1 MAKTKGKLTPMMQQ
15 YFEIKN
21 RYEDYILF
29 YRLGDFYE
37 MFFEDAIIASREL
50 ELTLTGR
57 NCGLEEKAPLCGI
70 PYHAAESYMGRMIQ
84 KGFKVAVCE
93 QIEDPATAKGLV
105 KRDVVRIITPGTVI
119 EPGLL
124 DEKTNNYV
132 MAIFDT
138 DEGTG
143 IAYADI
149 TTGDLKATEFGQN
162 TDYHKITDE
171 ILKIS
176 PREIVISDS
185 KGIRNII
192 MSTIDKYEHFMI
204 TKYADSAFK
213 ESNAQE
219 TIQRIFKVYSSEG
232 LGLESPFIISAL
244 GGLMGYIEETQ
255 KVPLVHLDN
264 VEVYQPEHFMVLDKF
279 TRRNLELTETM
290 RGKDKKGSLLWV
302 LDKTATSMGART
314 IRRWI
319 EEPLLDKSKIIN
331 RQDAVETL
339 VDDIVFRDELREKLT
354 EIYDLERLSSKIVYN
369 NINARDM
376 IALKNSLSV
385 LPGIIE
391 LVEEQPA
398 GALKS
403 LLEQIDPL
411 DDLYSLLDQAVM
423 EEPPIGLREG
433 GIIKS
438 GYNPDVAE
446 LRDAVVNGK
455 NWIMNIES
463 RERERTTIKS
473 LKIGFNKVFGYY
485 IDVTRANGHL
495 VPDDYERKQTLANS
509 ERYITPE
516 LKEIEAKVLGAEEKI
531 VTLEYQLFTQL
542 REQILEHVS
551 RIQKTAK
558 AISALDAIQ
567 SFALVSSRNNYS
579 RPLVNEE
586 GEIAIRE
593 GRHPVVE
600 RIAANELFVPNNS
613 NLDHDENQFY
623 IITGPNMAGKST
635 YLRQVALITLMAQ
648 IGCFVPAE
656 FAEIGIVDR
665 IFTRVG
671 ASDDL
676 SQGQSTF
683 MVEMSELANILH
695 NATSKSLIILDEIGR
710 GTSTYDGLSIA
721 WAVVEYLT
729 EQGGVGAK
737 TMFATHYHELTELE
751 GRFHGVKNFCISVKE
766 VGDDIVFLH
775 KIIRGGA
782 NQSYGIQVAKLAG
795 VPYAVIEKAKGIL
808 SKLEESD
815 INRNVS
821 NLTAGEHI
829 TKEPSTENSIEKE
842 VVELSHDEV
851 NDAKVNATK
860 VIKNK
865 ALSNDVSQV
874 AEEAVQ
880 LSLFAT
886 DDNAIVEKLK
896 STDVMAMTPMDAM
909 NLVYELVQKAK
920 KM

>member
-1 MAKTKGKLTPMMQQ
+1 MAKKNGKLTPMMQQ

-21 RYEDYILF
+21 NYEDYILF

-37 MFFEDAIIASREL
+37 MFFEDAIVASREL

-57 NCGLEEKAPLCGI
+57 NCGLEERAPLCGV
-70 PYHAAESYMGRMIQ
+70 PYHSAEGYMGRLIQ

-93 QIEDPATAKGLV
+93 QVEDPATAKGLV
-105 KRDVVRIITPGTVI
+105 KREVVRIITPGTVI

-124 DEKTNNYV
+124 DERANNYV
-132 MAIFDT
+132 MALIDSE
-138 DEGTG
+138 EGTG

-149 TTGDLKATEFGQN
+149 TTGELKATAFDAS

-176 PREIVISDS
+176 PREIVLA
-185 KGIRNII
+185 KENGVRNII
-192 MSTIDKYEHFMI
+192 MSTIEKYEHFML
-204 TKYADSAFK
+204 TKFDTSAFK
-213 ESNAQE
+213 MENAHE
-219 TIQRIFKVYSSEG
+219 TIKRMFKVYSAEG
-232 LGLESPFIISAL
+232 LGIESEQIISAL
-244 GGLMGYIEETQ
+244 GALMGYIEDTQ
-255 KVPLVHLDN
+255 KVPLVHLDH
-264 VEVYQPEHFMVLDKF
+264 VEIYQPEHFMVLDKF

-314 IRRWI
+314 LKKWI
-319 EEPLLDKSKIIN
+319 EEPLLSKDKIEK
-331 RQDAVETL
+331 RQVAVEAL
-339 VDDIVFRDELREKLT
+339 VDDLVMRDELREKLK
-354 EIYDLERLSSKIVYN
+354 EIYDLERLSSKLVYN
-369 NINARDM
+369 NVNARDL

-385 LPGIIE
+385 LPHIIE
-391 LVEEQPA
+391 LVNEQPV
-398 GALKS
+398 GMLKE
-403 LLEQIDPL
+403 LLGEIDPL
-411 DDLYSLLDQAVM
+411 EDVHTLIDSAVV
-423 EEPPIGLREG
+423 EEPPISLREG
-433 GIIKS
+433 NIIKS
-438 GYNPDVAE
+438 GYNADVAE
-446 LRDAVVNGK
+446 LRDAVLNGK
-455 NWIMNIES
+455 NWIVNIES
-463 RERERTTIKS
+463 RERERTSIKS

-485 IDVTRANGHL
+485 IDVTRANSHL
-495 VPDDYERKQTLANS
+495 VPEDYERKQTLANS

-516 LKEIEAKVLGAEEKI
+516 LKEIEEKVLGAEEKI
-531 VTLEYQLFTQL
+531 VGLEYKLFTEL
-542 REQILEHVS
+542 REQILDHVS

-558 AISALDAIQ
+558 AIAALDVLQ
-567 SFALVSSRNNYS
+567 SFALVSSRNGYVS
-579 RPLVNEE
+579 PLVLDD
-586 GEIAIRE
+586 GEIHIRE

-600 RIAANELFVPNNS
+600 RIASNELFVPNS
-613 NLDHDENQFY
+613 THLDDEENQFY

-656 FAEIGIVDR
+656 FAQIGIVDR

-695 NATSKSLIILDEIGR
+695 NATENSLIILDEIGR

-721 WAVVEYLT
+721 WAVVEHLT
-729 EQGGVGAK
+729 EEGGIRAK

-751 GRFHGVKNFCISVKE
+751 GRFKGVKNFCISVKE
-766 VGDDIVFLH
+766 SGDDIVFLH

-795 VPYAVIEKAKGIL
+795 VPYSVIEKAKGIL
-808 SKLEESD
+808 SKLEEND

-821 NLTAGEHI
+821 NLTQEDASVHTANEEKAEYS
-829 TKEPSTENSIEKE
+829 KEAP
-842 VVELSHDEV
+842 
-851 NDAKVNATK
+851 
-860 VIKNK
+860 
-865 ALSNDVSQV
+865 
-874 AEEAVQ
+874 EETAVQ
-880 LSLFAT
+880 ISLFEGQ
-886 DDNAIVEKLK
+886 DNEIITILK
-896 STDVMAMTPMDAM
+896 EADIMGMTPMDAM

>member
-1 MAKTKGKLTPMMQQ
+1 MAKNKGKLTPMMQQ

-37 MFFEDAIIASREL
+37 MFFEDAIVASREL

-57 NCGLEEKAPLCGI
+57 NCGLEERAPLCGI
-70 PYHAAESYMGRMIQ
+70 PYHSAEGYMGRLIQ

-93 QIEDPATAKGLV
+93 QIEDPATAKGIV

-124 DEKTNNYV
+124 DDKTNNFIMSVY
-132 MAIFDT
+132 DT

-143 IAYADI
+143 IAFADI
-149 TTGDLKATEFGQN
+149 TTGDLKATEFPAG

-171 ILKIS
+171 ILKVA
-176 PREIVISDS
+176 PREIIMPQELGMRKIV
-185 KGIRNII
+185 
-192 MSTIDKYEHFMI
+192 MSTIEKYDQFML
-204 TKYADSAFK
+204 TNYTDAAFK
-213 ESNAQE
+213 ESNAHE
-219 TIQRIFKVYSSEG
+219 TIKRIFSVFSADG
-232 LGLESPFIISAL
+232 LGLESPSIVSAL

-255 KVPLVHLDN
+255 KVPLVHLDH
-264 VEVYQPEHFMVLDKF
+264 VDVYQPEHFMVLDKF

-319 EEPLLDKSKIIN
+319 EEPLLNKDKIIE
-331 RQDAVETL
+331 RQDAVEAL
-339 VDDIVFRDELREKLT
+339 VEDIVFRDELKEKLRA
-354 EIYDLERLSSKIVYN
+354 IYDLERLSSKLVYN

-376 IALKNSLSV
+376 IALKSSISV
-385 LPGIIE
+385 LPGIIDLLE
-391 LVEEQPA
+391 DEPA
-398 GALKS
+398 GALKT
-403 LLEQIDPL
+403 LLDQIDPL
-411 DDLYSLLDQAVM
+411 SDLYELLDQAVM
-423 EEPPIGLREG
+423 EEPPISLREG

-438 GYNPDVAE
+438 GYNAEVAE

-455 NWIMNIES
+455 NWIMNIET
-463 RERERTTIKS
+463 RERERTGIKT

-485 IDVTRANGHL
+485 IDVTRANSHL
-495 VPDDYERKQTLANS
+495 VPEDYERKQTLANS

-516 LKEIEAKVLGAEEKI
+516 LKEIETKVLGAEEKI
-531 VTLEYQLFTQL
+531 IGLEYKLFTEL
-542 REQILEHVS
+542 REKILDHVS

-558 AISALDAIQ
+558 AISALDALQ
-567 SFALVSSRNNYS
+567 SFALVSSRNNYT
-579 RPLVNEE
+579 RPVVTDG

-600 RIAANELFVPNNS
+600 RIAESELFVPNNS
-613 NLDHDENQFY
+613 HLDHDENQFY

-648 IGCFVPAE
+648 IGCYVPAE

-721 WAVVEYLT
+721 WAVVDYLT
-729 EQGGVGAK
+729 EKGGVEAK

-795 VPYAVIEKAKGIL
+795 VPYAVIEKAKNIL
-808 SKLEESD
+808 EKLEESD

-821 NLTAGEHI
+821 NLTSDHDLG
-829 TKEPSTENSIEKE
+829 SSDRVVYEKGSLE
-842 VVELSHDEV
+842 DSK
-851 NDAKVNATK
+851 AKVPKDRA
-860 VIKNK
+860 
-865 ALSNDVSQV
+865 NDESHQAVH
-874 AEEAVQ
+874 EEEIQ
-880 LSLFAT
+880 LSLFP
-886 DDNAIVEKLK
+886 EKSSEGNEVIEALK
-896 STDVMAMTPMDAM
+896 NTDVMGMTPMDAM

-920 KM
+920 KL

>member
-1 MAKTKGKLTPMMQQ
+1 MAKKKGKLTPMMQQ

-57 NCGLEEKAPLCGI
+57 NCGLEERAPLCGI
-70 PYHAAESYMGRMIQ
+70 PYHAAEAYMGRMIQ

-93 QIEDPATAKGLV
+93 QIEDPAQAKGLV

-132 MAIFDT
+132 MAVFDSE
-138 DEGTG
+138 EGTG

-149 TTGDLKATEFGQN
+149 TTGDLKATSFNAG

-176 PREIVISDS
+176 PKEILVSDTN
-185 KGIRNII
+185 GINDVV
-192 MSTIDKYEHFMI
+192 MSTIEKYEHFMI

-213 ESNAQE
+213 ISNANE
-219 TIQRIFKVYSSEG
+219 TINRLFKVYSAEG
-232 LGLESPFIISAL
+232 LGLETDTIISAV
-244 GGLMGYIEETQ
+244 GGLMSYIEETQ
-255 KVPLVHLDN
+255 KVPLVHLDS
-264 VEVYQPEHFMVLDKF
+264 VDVYQPEHFMVLDKF

-314 IRRWI
+314 IRKWI
-319 EEPLLDKSKIIN
+319 EEPLLDKARIEE
-331 RQDAVETL
+331 RQEAVETL
-339 VDDIVFRDELREKLT
+339 VDDIVFRDELKEKLS
-354 EIYDLERLSSKIVYN
+354 EIYDLERLSSKLVYN
-369 NINARDM
+369 NVNARDL
-376 IALKNSLSV
+376 IALKNSVAV
-385 LPGIIE
+385 LPGIIT
-391 LVEEQPA
+391 LLEEQPL
-398 GALKS
+398 GALKD
-403 LLEQIDPL
+403 LLDQIDPL
-411 DDLYSLLDQAVM
+411 EDLYELLNKAVI
-423 EEPPIGLREG
+423 EEPPISLREG

-438 GYNPDVAE
+438 EYDEEVAE
-446 LRDAVVNGK
+446 LRDAVLNGK
-455 NWIMNIES
+455 NWIMGIET
-463 RERERTTIKS
+463 RERERTSIKT

-485 IDVTRANGHL
+485 IDVTRANSHL

-531 VTLEYQLFTQL
+531 VAIEYKLFTEL
-542 REQILEHVS
+542 REQILDHVG
-551 RIQKTAK
+551 RLQKSAK
-558 AISALDAIQ
+558 AISALDALQ
-567 SFALVSSRNNYS
+567 SFALVSSRNNYV
-579 RPLVNEE
+579 RPVVTAD
-586 GEIAIRE
+586 GELMIRE

-600 RIAANELFVPNNS
+600 RIAANELFVPNNT

-729 EQGGVGAK
+729 EMGGVGAK

-751 GRFHGVKNFCISVKE
+751 GQFHGVKNFCISVKE

-795 VPYAVIEKAKGIL
+795 VPYTVIEKAKRIL

-815 INRNVS
+815 INRNVE
-821 NLTAGEHI
+821 NLTHDSKVESKSVKI
-829 TKEPSTENSIEKE
+829 MPEMNSAVTNKTSAEAASNMTAN
-842 VVELSHDEV
+842 VV
-851 NDAKVNATK
+851 N
-860 VIKNK
+860 
-865 ALSNDVSQV
+865 
-874 AEEAVQ
+874 EASVQ
-880 LSLFAT
+880 LSLFNME
-886 DDNAIVEKLK
+886 DNEIMTKLK
-896 STDVMAMTPMDAM
+896 SADVMAMTPMDAM
-909 NLVYELVQKAK
+909 NLLHELVQKAK